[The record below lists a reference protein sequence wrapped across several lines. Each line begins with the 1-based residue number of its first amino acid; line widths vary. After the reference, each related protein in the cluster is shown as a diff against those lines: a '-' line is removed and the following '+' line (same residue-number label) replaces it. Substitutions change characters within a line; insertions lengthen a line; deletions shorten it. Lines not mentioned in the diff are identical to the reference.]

1 MFKASLRSHLTLWF
15 AGLSLLTLMSVGFYV
30 GHIAT
35 GQIKQA
41 SGNALLS
48 TAKSAAELL
57 GAQLRE
63 RQLEVDVLS
72 RAPLLK
78 RGNLDDPDI
87 LTSMQLRTQSR
98 AEYAWMGVADA
109 DGRVRQAVNGLL
121 VNQSVKERPWFQ
133 AGLRGDYTGDPHEAV
148 LLAKLLPGSPGG
160 EPLRFIDFAAP
171 IRNAQGQ
178 VVGVLGAHAHWSWVT
193 KIVDAAVLQKDRM
206 PQVEALIVDHDGKVL
221 YPELL
226 AGEQL
231 PNLPGTAQ
239 NPGIAPGW
247 SVGNGYLTSAVAV
260 PTPTSAGLAWYI
272 AVRQPL
278 DIALQPARILFY
290 KLLVLGVIAAAVFG
304 LVAYYLALYLSRPIE
319 QLARAAK
326 QVQEQHPDVAFPVD
340 HSVREIAQLV
350 QSIQGMTQSLLGKER
365 ELQEANASL
374 EATVAQRTAA
384 LTLANA
390 ELLKLATHDALTGV
404 FNRRRFDEKLAEC
417 SLLFQRTGRTFA
429 LLFIDVDHFKRINDT
444 HGHAIGDDVL
454 EQLARLIQGNTR
466 GTDFVAR
473 YGGEEF
479 AVLLPEIEEPDSPEI
494 VAENIRAAIAETP
507 FAVVGQVTVSIGIGL
522 AASADSNTSMLIKRA
537 DQQLYEA
544 KGSGRN
550 RVAWSVTAPGSL
562 QPDPATASALHSRR
576 Q

>member
-35 GQIKQA
+35 EQMKQA

-63 RQLEVDVLS
+63 RQLEVSLLS
-72 RAPLLK
+72 RAPLFK

-87 LTSMQLRTQSR
+87 LTSMELRTQSR

-133 AGLRGDYTGDPHEAV
+133 AGLRSDYTGDPHEAV
-148 LLAKLLPGSPGG
+148 LLAKLLPGNPGG

-171 IRNAQGQ
+171 IRNTKGE

-193 KIVDAAVLQKDRM
+193 RIVDAAVLQKGTPD
-206 PQVEALIVDHDGKVL
+206 VEALIVDHDGKVL
-221 YPELL
+221 YPEQL

-231 PNLPGTAQ
+231 PNLPGTSQ
-239 NPGIAPGW
+239 KPGAGPGW
-247 SVGNGYLTSAVAV
+247 SVGHGYLTSAVAV
-260 PTPTSAGLAWYI
+260 PTPSSAGLTWYI

-290 KLLVLGVIAAAVFG
+290 KLLALGVLAAVIFG

-326 QVQEQHPDVAFPVD
+326 QVREQQPDVVFPVH

-365 ELQEANASL
+365 ELQDANASL

-384 LTLANA
+384 LTQANA
-390 ELLKLATHDALTGV
+390 DLLKLAIHDGLTGV

-417 SLLFQRTGRTFA
+417 SLLFQRTGRPFA

-444 HGHAIGDDVL
+444 YGHAIGDEVL
-454 EQLARLIQGNTR
+454 KHLARLIQGSTR
-466 GTDFVAR
+466 ATDFVAR

-479 AVLLPEIEEPDSPEI
+479 AVLLPEIEEPESPDV
-494 VAENIRAAIAETP
+494 VAEKVRAAIAGAS
-507 FAVVGQVTVSIGIGL
+507 FATVGRVTVSIGVGL
-522 AASADSNTSMLIKRA
+522 AELSDSNTSALIKRA
-537 DQQLYEA
+537 DQQLYQA
-544 KGSGRN
+544 KGAGRN
-550 RVAWSVTAPGSL
+550 RVCSTA
-562 QPDPATASALHSRR
+562 
-576 Q
+576 

>member
-15 AGLSLLTLMSVGFYV
+15 AGLSLLTLLSVGFYV

-35 GQIKQA
+35 GQMKQA

-63 RQLEVDVLS
+63 RQLEVSLLS

-87 LTSMQLRTQSR
+87 LTSMELRTQSR

-148 LLAKLLPGSPGG
+148 LLAKLLPGSASG

-193 KIVDAAVLQKDRM
+193 KIVDAAVLQKGTA
-206 PQVEALIVDHDGKVL
+206 PEVEALIVDHDGKVL
-221 YPELL
+221 YPEQL

-231 PNLPGTAQ
+231 PNLPGTLK
-239 NPGIAPGW
+239 NPDTAPGW

-260 PTPTSAGLAWYI
+260 PTPSSAGLTWYI

-278 DIALQPARILFY
+278 DIALHPARVLFY
-290 KLLVLGVIAAAVFG
+290 KLLALGFIAAIIFG
-304 LVAYYLALYLSRPIE
+304 LVAYYLALHLSRPIE

-326 QVQEQHPDVAFPVD
+326 QVQDHQPDVAFPLQ

-365 ELQEANASL
+365 ELQEANTSL
-374 EATVAQRTAA
+374 EATVAQRTVA
-384 LTLANA
+384 LTQANA
-390 ELLKLATHDALTGV
+390 DLLKLATHDALTGV

-429 LLFIDVDHFKRINDT
+429 LLFIDVDYFKRINDT
-444 HGHAIGDDVL
+444 HGHAIGDEVL
-454 EQLARLIQGNTR
+454 EQLAKLIQRNTR
-466 GTDFVAR
+466 ATDFVAR

-479 AVLLPEIEEPDSPEI
+479 AVLLPEIEEPESPEV
-494 VAENIRAAIAETP
+494 VAEKIRVAIAEAH
-507 FAVVGQVTVSIGIGL
+507 FASVGQVTVSIGVGL
-522 AASADSNTSMLIKRA
+522 AELSDSNASALIRRA
-537 DQQLYEA
+537 DQQLYQA
-544 KGSGRN
+544 KGAGRN
-550 RVAWSVTAPGSL
+550 RVCCTA
-562 QPDPATASALHSRR
+562 
-576 Q
+576 